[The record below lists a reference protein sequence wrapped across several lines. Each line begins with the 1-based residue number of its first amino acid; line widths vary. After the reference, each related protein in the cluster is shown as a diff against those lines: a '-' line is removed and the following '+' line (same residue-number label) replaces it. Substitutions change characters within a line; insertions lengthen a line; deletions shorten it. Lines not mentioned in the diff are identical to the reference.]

1 MKEHTY
7 HQHFVSKFYLKNF
20 SYDGKHAYV
29 IDRNQGNKIYSCA
42 IEKICFEND
51 LYEEKWINANEKLG
65 KYVLDNQIEDMF
77 ARVETRTAPVIQKY
91 IKGINS
97 ESKRISITHDE
108 KVFLT
113 EFTTLLYLRNPYIM
127 KDILNS
133 YDGVEDEPEM
143 KALTQETEHIFSLF
157 QWGSSESLVSFSKK
171 VGIFSEE
178 IDTSPYNIER
188 ESLINS
194 SIGFWYSELGGFTT
208 ASFPLYIIAIKGGN
222 RRVILPISCQLAVVF
237 YEKTDVPIME
247 GTVLQLSREIVD
259 EGMKRCFEL
268 TPKEMARMFIGSD
281 KDTLEQLIKG

>member
-91 IKGINS
+91 SKEINS
-97 ESKRISITHDE
+97 KSKRINITHDE
-108 KVFLT
+108 KVLLT
-113 EFTTLLYLRNPYIM
+113 DFTTLLYLRNPYIM

-133 YDGVEDEPEM
+133 YDGVEYDPRM
-143 KALTQETEHIFSLF
+143 KAVTQETENIFSLF

-188 ESLINS
+188 ESLMNS
-194 SIGFWYSELGGFTT
+194 LIGFWYSELGGFTT
-208 ASFPLYIIAIKGGN
+208 ASFPLFIIAIKGGN

-237 YEKTDVPIME
+237 YEKTDVPFME

-259 EGMKRCFEL
+259 EGMKGCFEL
-268 TPKEMARMFIGSD
+268 MPKEMARMFIGSD